1 MKRQISTI
9 LILFLLIILNSCE
22 NRNQSIFHQL
32 IPSSFNDA
40 LTLDGT
46 VEAVKSATIS
56 CPRGVQGTV
65 IYIVEDGITVKKG
78 DTICILENKELVND
92 YEDLL
97 ANVEKA
103 KAQYAKNK
111 ANLDMNFALLKAQVE
126 NNEAQTSITNLDSAQ
141 LVYLSP
147 QQRKIKELELEKA
160 AIEKVK
166 FEQKLHFLEQ
176 INESEL
182 KKSKLK
188 IERNQNRADRIGERL
203 NNLIL
208 VSPQDGLVIRGIAW
222 ATGNKVQEG
231 DQAWSGMP
239 VANIPD
245 LSEMKVT
252 IQAPESAYKRIAE
265 NDEIVY
271 TFDAMP
277 GNMAWGKILKK
288 APMGKPINR
297 NSKVKYFEITA
308 SVDSFKIIPDLG
320 ISANARIILAQVSDT
335 IVVPQLA
342 IFNEDSIN
350 VVYVKNGHNFE
361 RREVLLGVSSP
372 KEAVITAG
380 LSGNEVVTY
389 EKPATSKI
397 KSTVLLPDS
406 LKHNQGTENPIEN
419 KSEKPSMPINLKM
432 QN

>member
-1 MKRQISTI
+1 
-9 LILFLLIILNSCE
+9 
-22 NRNQSIFHQL
+22 
-32 IPSSFNDA
+32 
-40 LTLDGT
+40 
-46 VEAVKSATIS
+46 
-56 CPRGVQGTV
+56 
-65 IYIVEDGITVKKG
+65 
-78 DTICILENKELVND
+78 
-92 YEDLL
+92 
-97 ANVEKA
+97 
-103 KAQYAKNK
+103 
-111 ANLDMNFALLKAQVE
+111 MNFALLKAQVE

-419 KSEKPSMPINLKM
+419 KSEKPAMPINLKI